1 MKILTDQAY
10 DNKTLKRTQIYTII
24 KGSKQE
30 KNMADQRQ
38 SNTKKNR
45 HTEHIVAAVV
55 AAVEEDS
62 RQVILGLTSVL
73 GQR

>member
-10 DNKTLKRTQIYTII
+10 DNKTLKRTQKYKII

-30 KNMADQRQ
+30 KNMADQRH
-38 SNTKKNR
+38 SNSKKCR
-45 HTEHIVAAVV
+45 HTEHIVAAVI

-62 RQVILGLTSVL
+62 RQAIL
-73 GQR
+73 